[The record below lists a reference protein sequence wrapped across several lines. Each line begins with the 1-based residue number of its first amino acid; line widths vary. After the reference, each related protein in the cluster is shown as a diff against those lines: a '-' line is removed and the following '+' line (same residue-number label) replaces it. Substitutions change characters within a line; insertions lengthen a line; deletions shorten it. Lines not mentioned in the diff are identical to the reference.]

1 MSTENVSKELV
12 KLANACLNN
21 KTDSDELYHYIKNIL
36 DNNDYIL
43 DEVLENCME
52 HTNNYEIINMLQ
64 QISEVISYCKSI
76 VGKDGEKYFA
86 NLFAIPVVYVKE
98 EGTIIEPIKNFKAEL
113 EQISKALRTSKVFDH
128 ECKIHI
134 HNALFSPQQLMVLN
148 YNYIYSF
155 LNEMTNL
162 CFNKPSNILDAP
174 QFEQE
179 PSEESSLHIQ
189 YLFGIRVFKEEAVR
203 LNSDEE
209 FAVLSDFNEKVN
221 PILAKV
227 LDGRN
232 ISIIAVDEFYP
243 AIQAGLEF
251 HTSVGRKISIEQHL
265 SDSNVP
271 PEYCSVLIVI
281 DTNDIE
287 DSYIE
292 LTSTMNN
299 EVIGKTEVY
308 PLKSQDPK
316 ELIGTI
322 TEELAEMGFEMENIQ
337 IKAEDAIYPIDF
349 FLKYEEEFEIVN
361 AVNNFLDNP
370 DIET

>member
-1 MSTENVSKELV
+1 MPTKNISKELI
-12 KLANACLNN
+12 KLANDCLNN
-21 KTDSDELYHYIKNIL
+21 KVDSDELYQYIKNIL
-36 DNNDYIL
+36 DTNDYIL
-43 DEVLENCME
+43 DEVLEECME

-64 QISEVISYCKSI
+64 EISEVISYCKSI
-76 VGKDGEKYFA
+76 DGKDGQKYFA
-86 NLFAIPVVYVKE
+86 NLFAIPIVYVKD
-98 EGTIIEPIKNFKAEL
+98 EGTTIEPIKPFKAEI
-113 EQISKALRTSKVFDH
+113 EQIAKALRTSKVFDH

-162 CFNKPSNILDAP
+162 SFNKPSNILEAP

-189 YLFGIRVFKEEAVR
+189 YLFGIRVFKTEAER
-203 LNSDEE
+203 LNADEE

-221 PILAKV
+221 PILTKI
-227 LDGRN
+227 LNGRN

-251 HTSVGRKISIEQHL
+251 HTSVARKISIEEHL
-265 SDSNVP
+265 SKSNVP
-271 PEYCSVLIVI
+271 AEYCSVLIVL
-281 DTNDIE
+281 DTNDFE

-299 EVIGKTEVY
+299 EVIGKTELY
-308 PLKSQDPK
+308 PLKHQDPK

-322 TEELAEMGFEMENIQ
+322 TEELAEIGFEMENIQ
-337 IKAEDAIYPIDF
+337 IKAEDTIYPIDF
-349 FLKYEEEFEIVN
+349 FLKYEEDFEIAT

-370 DIET
+370 DIGT